1 MTEMETEINE
11 QPEMVA
17 RLAAAGLDA
26 YRDVCA
32 AARASGVAFVLYV
45 ARGTSDNAAV
55 YGQYLATTSA
65 GLPSG
70 LALPSAVTLYRQ
82 PIDFRRCLVVGISQ
96 SGETPD
102 VAESVAYARSH
113 GAFTV
118 GITNNAA
125 SPLAAVAD
133 RVLTTEA
140 GVERSVAATK
150 TYTTQLAVL
159 ALLWAAWTD
168 DEAAAEALREEV
180 PRAMRAGLAA
190 KPQIAALADEL
201 KDASGL
207 LVVARGYNLATSLEA
222 ALKLQE
228 TAAIPAL
235 PNSAANLMHGPIA
248 VLQPGLSVLCFAPS
262 GPAQASVL
270 EVSALLRA
278 RGARVILVA
287 PAGAAP
293 AQPSPA
299 MTAGQPDPALDW
311 IRLEDVPESL
321 SPLVAIIPAQ
331 LLACHLALVRGRD
344 PDHPF
349 GLAKVTLTR

>member
-1 MTEMETEINE
+1 MTDMGIEINE
-11 QPEMVA
+11 QPGVVA

-32 AARASGVAFVLYV
+32 AARATGVGFVLYV

-65 GLPSG
+65 GIPSG
-70 LALPSAVTLYRQ
+70 LALPSAVTLYRG
-82 PIDFRRCLVVGISQ
+82 PIDFRRCLVIGISQ

-102 VAESVAYARSH
+102 VAESLAYARSH

-118 GITNNAA
+118 GITNNAG
-125 SPLAAVAD
+125 SPLAAAVD

-150 TYTTQLAVL
+150 TYTSQLAVL

-168 DEAAAEALREEV
+168 DGAAAEALREEV
-180 PRAMRAGLAA
+180 PAAMRAGLAA
-190 KPQIAALADEL
+190 EAQIAALADEL
-201 KDASGL
+201 KGSSGL
-207 LVVARGYNLATSLEA
+207 LVVARAYNLATSLEA
-222 ALKLQE
+222 ALKMQE

-235 PNSAANLMHGPIA
+235 PYSAADLMHGPIA
-248 VLQPGLSVLCFAPS
+248 MLQPGLPVLCFAPS

-270 EVSALLRA
+270 QVSALLRE
-278 RGARVILVA
+278 RGARVILVS

-293 AQPSPA
+293 APTLQA
-299 MTAGQPDPALDW
+299 RTARKIDGTLDW